1 MDQEEKEKKEIK
13 EILGGAYY
21 VAEILGEKLAGFLSD
36 GIDRIFGVKSEHDSN
51 SEVINNQ
58 SEEDNG

>member
-1 MDQEEKEKKEIK
+1 MEKEKNEIK
-13 EILGGAYY
+13 EILGKAYY
-21 VAEILGEKLAGFLSD
+21 AAEILGEKLAEYLSD
-36 GIDRIFGVKSEHDSN
+36 GIDRIFGVKSELDSN

>member
-1 MDQEEKEKKEIK
+1 MKKEIDEKIK

-21 VAEILGEKLAGFLSD
+21 VAEILGEKLAEYLSD
-36 GIDRIFGVKSEHDSN
+36 GIDRIFSVKSELDTN

>member
-1 MDQEEKEKKEIK
+1 MEKEKEIK
-13 EILGGAYY
+13 EILGNAYY
-21 VAEILGEKLAGFLSD
+21 AAEILGEKLAEYLSD
-36 GIDRIFGVKSEHDSN
+36 GIDRIFGVKSELDSN